1 MNDDGRGYIKVPRSL
16 LEWEWYTDGAVLQ
29 VYLYLML
36 SARWT
41 GGKWRGIDVPA
52 GGLIT
57 SFGRISNDAG
67 LTEKQVRRAFD
78 VLKSS
83 GIIRSARADK
93 GQLVTLANW
102 AEIDIKGVYEGRQ
115 MAGKGQ
121 AKGTLRAGKGQAK
134 GNTIRKEEGVEG
146 EEGKN
151 TSPSIEGEE
160 PSADVSA
167 NSSTVHPQATPDP
180 TPGSAAPLP
189 GEEPKA
195 DHRDPRIN
203 ELVDHLQKKLGH
215 GLDGSAKAN
224 RFAASTLLKILAK
237 EFPDFD
243 ALASTKALID
253 AATVDPF
260 HAKNATNFDYLR
272 RHWGAIAKASKERK
286 SQTKHQTND
295 EYAKS
300 VAEAFARKY
309 GITDPA

>member
-1 MNDDGRGYIKVPRSL
+1 ML
-16 LEWEWYTDGAVLQ
+16 AWEWIGDANVVAVFVNILLR
-29 VYLYLML
+29 VNREPK
-36 SARWT
+36 RW
-41 GGKWRGIDVPA
+41 KGIDIPSGSYFTSRHNLA
-52 GGLIT
+52 LACGIT
-57 SFGRISNDAG
+57 D
-67 LTEKQVRRAFD
+67 KQVRRALD
-78 VLKSS
+78 LLEKGRTIDRVRAGS
-83 GIIRSARADK
+83 GLLITLVKWEEYQLSEGGEGRTRAGSRAD
-93 GQLVTLANW
+93 GGPQVGP
-102 AEIDIKGVYEGRQ
+102 DEGR
-115 MAGKGQ
+115 K
-121 AKGTLRAGKGQAK
+121 RA
-134 GNTIRKEEGVEG
+134 TTKEVEK
-146 EEGKN
+146 ERSREREN

-160 PSADVSA
+160 PSAVGGQDH
-167 NSSTVHPQATPDP
+167 STVQAPPDP

-203 ELVDHLQKKLGH
+203 ELVDHLEKKLGH

-224 RFAASTLLKILAK
+224 RFAASTLLKILAR
-237 EFPDFD
+237 EFPGFD

-253 AATVDPF
+253 AATVDQF

-309 GITDPA
+309 GVTDPA

>member
-1 MNDDGRGYIKVPRSL
+1 MGYVKLHRKMLS
-16 LEWEWYTDGAVLQ
+16 WEWIGDANVVAVFVNILLR
-29 VYLYLML
+29 VNRE
-36 SARWT
+36 AKRW
-41 GGKWRGIDVPA
+41 KGIDIPT
-52 GGLIT
+52 GSYFT
-57 SFGRISNDAG
+57 SRHNLALACG
-67 LTEKQVRRAFD
+67 LTDKQVRRALD
-78 VLKSS
+78 LLEKGRTIERKRAGS
-83 GIIRSARADK
+83 GMLITLVKWDEY
-93 GQLVTLANW
+93 QLGEVN
-102 AEIDIKGVYEGRQ
+102 EGRTR
-115 MAGKGQ
+115 ATSR
-121 AKGTLRAGKGQAK
+121 ATIRAGRGPQA
-134 GNTIRKEEGVEG
+134 GPDEGRKRATTKEVEK
-146 EEGKN
+146 ERSREVEN

-160 PSADVSA
+160 PSAVGGQDR
-167 NSSTVHPQATPDP
+167 STVQAPPDP

-203 ELVDHLQKKLGH
+203 ELVDYLEKKLGH

-224 RFAASTLLKILAK
+224 RFAASTLLKILAR
-237 EFPDFD
+237 EFPGFD

-300 VAEAFARKY
+300 VAAAFARKY
-309 GITDPA
+309 GITDPARS